1 MSFETKRINEIAKEL
16 SMTSKELLEKL
27 GALGIKGK
35 THSSTLTPDQ
45 EKRLVEFV
53 KGGSTLPAKKPK
65 AFVVKKAKAPE
76 AAAEAPVAE
85 EKEKPEA
92 KKVEI
97 ERPKRPQIEIV
108 KPQSR
113 LEIVRRAPQRPQEP
127 YRFKIR
133 RRAKQ
138 KSSTSRRAPRTH

>member
-53 KGGSTLPAKKPK
+53 KGGSTLPAKSPK
-65 AFVVKKAKAPE
+65 LLLLKRQK
-76 AAAEAPVAE
+76 
-85 EKEKPEA
+85 
-92 KKVEI
+92 
-97 ERPKRPQIEIV
+97 RPK
-108 KPQSR
+108 
-113 LEIVRRAPQRPQEP
+113 PQRKLLLQKKKKSP
-127 YRFKIR
+127 
-133 RRAKQ
+133 KQ
-138 KSSTSRRAPRTH
+138 KKLK

>member
-65 AFVVKKAKAPE
+65 AFVVKKAKA
-76 AAAEAPVAE
+76 APVE
-85 EKEKPEA
+85 EKPQKEETVKAAPKIERVQRVQ
-92 KKVEI
+92 KVE
-97 ERPKRPQIEIV
+97 RRV
-108 KPQSR
+108 
-113 LEIVRRAPQRPQEP
+113 VR
-127 YRFKIR
+127 KCL
-133 RRAKQ
+133 
-138 KSSTSRRAPRTH
+138 